1 MKLRTV
7 KRLYH
12 ILLLAAVIVTVMAYH
27 VWPLPV
33 YLTVGVGLLL
43 AMGLLVQKFWRC
55 PHCGKP
61 LGKMNISP
69 VVHCPHCGK
78 KVEL

>member
-12 ILLLAAVIVTVMAYH
+12 ILLMAAAAVTVGAYH
-27 VWPLPV
+27 SWPLPV
-33 YLTVGVGLLL
+33 YLTVGMGLLL
-43 AMGLLVQKFWRC
+43 ALGLLQQKYWRC
-55 PHCGKP
+55 PFCGKP

-69 VVHCPHCGK
+69 VLHCPHCR
-78 KVEL
+78 ERIEA